1 MKIKHIKNSI
11 VILALL
17 AIASSCNLSNNSAQT
32 SSNESPWES
41 DSAWYLSNTPKSN
54 DKIDLFYIVSTNV
67 LSAEDENDNVA
78 YQSQLIESD
87 KKAFDAEFRHVEKH
101 FSQSD
106 FNYFAPYY
114 HQFTFEAI
122 NLAPEKYHE
131 VYTSVSDEICQA
143 FDYYMEHQ
151 NNGRRYALVGFSQG
165 GMLVLDLLK
174 HMTDE
179 QYNRMIAAYAI
190 GYRITEEDCKN
201 NHIRP
206 ASDETETGVTISFNS
221 ALSTDGLWPL
231 VAEGAVT
238 CINPVN
244 WKTDSTPA
252 TFNYEGEEHTVCIDK
267 QTNMLIVKT
276 NRPDYYHNWTNNP
289 AFQNAKVHLDCLHHW
304 DLLFY
309 SDFIHDNIL
318 KRAGIEIEETK
329 RTD

>member
-1 MKIKHIKNSI
+1 MQIKHLKNNI

-17 AIASSCNLSNNSAQT
+17 AIVSSCGFENNAVQISN
-32 SSNESPWES
+32 NESPWES
-41 DSAWYLSNTPKSN
+41 DSAWYHSNTPQSD

-67 LSAEDENDNVA
+67 LSAEDENGNVA
-78 YQSQLIESD
+78 YQSQLTESD
-87 KKAFDAEFRHVEKH
+87 RKAFDAEFKYVEKH

-114 HQFTFEAI
+114 HQFTFETI
-122 NLAPEKYHE
+122 NLAPEKYQE
-131 VYTSVSDEICQA
+131 VYASVSDEICQA

-179 QYNRMIAAYAI
+179 QYNRMVAAYAL

-206 ASDETETGVTISFNS
+206 ASGETETGVTISFNS
-221 ALSTDGLWPL
+221 ALSTDGIWPL

-252 TFNYEGEEHTVCIDK
+252 NFTYEGEEHTVSIDK
-267 QTNMLIVKT
+267 ETNMLIVKT
-276 NRPDYYHNWTNNP
+276 NRPEYYRKWTNNP
-289 AFQNAKVHLDCLHHW
+289 AFQSANVHLDCLHHW

-309 SDFIHDNIL
+309 SDFIHDNIM
-318 KRAGIEIEETK
+318 KRAGITREK
-329 RTD
+329 

>member
-1 MKIKHIKNSI
+1 MKHLKINI
-11 VILALL
+11 VLWALL
-17 AIASSCNLSNNSAQT
+17 VIVSACGFNNNAAQT
-32 SSNESPWES
+32 SENESPWES
-41 DSAWYLSNTPKSN
+41 EEAWYQSDTTVND

-67 LSAEDENDNVA
+67 LSAEDENGDTA
-78 YQSQLIESD
+78 YQTRLNEND
-87 KKAFDAEFRHVEKH
+87 RKAYDAEFRYVEKH
-101 FSQSD
+101 FCQSD

-122 NLAPEKYHE
+122 GLEPEKYQK
-131 VYTSVSDEICQA
+131 VYAAVSDEVCDA
-143 FDYYMEHQ
+143 FDYYMEHK

-174 HMTDE
+174 HMTEE
-179 QYNRMIAAYAI
+179 QYNRMVAAYAL

-206 ASDETETGVTISFNS
+206 ANGETETGVTISFNS
-221 ALSTDGLWPL
+221 ALSTDGVWPL
-231 VAEGAVT
+231 VAEGAAT

-252 TFNYEGEEHTVCIDK
+252 TFNYEGEEHTVSIDK
-267 QTNMLIVKT
+267 ETNMLIVKT
-276 NRPDYYHNWTNNP
+276 NRPEYYRKWTNNP
-289 AFQNAKVHLDCLHHW
+289 AFQSAKVHIDCLHHW

-318 KRAGIEIEETK
+318 KRAGSEGK
-329 RTD
+329 

>member
-1 MKIKHIKNSI
+1 MQIKHLKNNI

-17 AIASSCNLSNNSAQT
+17 AIVSSCGFENNAVQISD
-32 SSNESPWES
+32 NDSPWES
-41 DSAWYLSNTPKSN
+41 DSAWYHSNTPQSD

-67 LSAEDENDNVA
+67 LSAEDENGNII
-78 YQSQLIESD
+78 YQTQLNESD
-87 KKAFDAEFRHVEKH
+87 RKAFDAEFRYVEKH

-114 HQFTFEAI
+114 HQFTFEAV
-122 NLAPEKYHE
+122 NLAPEKYQE
-131 VYTSVSDEICQA
+131 VYASVSDEICQA

-174 HMTDE
+174 HMTEE
-179 QYNRMIAAYAI
+179 QYNRMVAAYAL

-206 ASDETETGVTISFNS
+206 ANGETETGVTISFNS
-221 ALSTDGLWPL
+221 ALSTDGVWPL
-231 VAEGAVT
+231 VAEGAAT

-252 TFNYEGEEHTVCIDK
+252 TFNYEGEEHTVSIDK

-276 NRPDYYHNWTNNP
+276 NRPEYYRKWTNNP
-289 AFQNAKVHLDCLHHW
+289 AFQSANVHLDCLHHW

-318 KRAGIEIEETK
+318 KRAGSEGK
-329 RTD
+329 

>member
-1 MKIKHIKNSI
+1 MQIKHLKNNI

-17 AIASSCNLSNNSAQT
+17 AIVSSCDFSNNYAQT

-41 DSAWYLSNTPKSN
+41 DSAWYHSNTPQSD

-67 LSAEDENDNVA
+67 LSAEDENGNVA
-78 YQSQLIESD
+78 YQSLLNEND
-87 KKAFDAEFRHVEKH
+87 RKAFDAEFRYVEKH

-114 HQFTFEAI
+114 HQFTFESI
-122 NLAPEKYHE
+122 NLAPEKYQE
-131 VYTSVSDEICQA
+131 IYASVSDEVCQA

-151 NNGRRYALVGFSQG
+151 NNGRRFALVGFSQG

-179 QYNRMIAAYAI
+179 QYSRMVAAYAI

-206 ASDETETGVTISFNS
+206 AIGETETGVTISFNS
-221 ALSTDGLWPL
+221 ALSTDGVWPL

-252 TFNYEGEEHTVCIDK
+252 NFTYEDEEHTVSIDK

-276 NRPDYYHNWTNNP
+276 NRPEYYRKWTNNP
-289 AFQNAKVHLDCLHHW
+289 AFQSAKVHIDCLHHW

-318 KRAGIEIEETK
+318 KRAGIEAEK
-329 RTD
+329 

>member
-1 MKIKHIKNSI
+1 MKYIWNNILL
-11 VILALL
+11 LALI
-17 AIASSCNLSNNSAQT
+17 AIVSSCELNNGATYT
-32 SSNESPWES
+32 SDEESPWAS
-41 DSAWYLSNTPKSN
+41 DDAWYQSNTTLS
-54 DKIDLFYIVSTNV
+54 DEKIDLFYIVSTNV
-67 LSAEDENDNVA
+67 LSAKDSAGNVV
-78 YQSQLIESD
+78 YQSQLAEED
-87 KKAFDAEFRHVEKH
+87 RKAFDAEFRYVEKH

-114 HQFTFEAI
+114 HQFTFEAV
-122 NLAPEKYHE
+122 NLAPEKYQE
-131 VYTSVSDEICQA
+131 VYASVSEDVCNA
-143 FDYYMEHQ
+143 FDYYMEHK
-151 NNGRRYALVGFSQG
+151 NNGRRFALVGFSQG

-179 QYNRMIAAYAI
+179 QYNRMVAAYAL

-221 ALSTDGLWPL
+221 ALSTEGIWPL

-244 WKTDSTPA
+244 WKTDATPA
-252 TFNYEGEEHTVCIDK
+252 DFTYENEEHTVSIDK

-276 NRPDYYHNWTNNP
+276 NRPEYYRKWTNNP
-289 AFQNAKVHLDCLHHW
+289 AFQSAKVHLDCLHHW

-309 SDFIHDNIL
+309 SDFMHDNIM
-318 KRAGIEIEETK
+318 KRAGIEGK
-329 RTD
+329 

>member
-67 LSAEDENDNVA
+67 LSAEDENSNVA
-78 YQSQLIESD
+78 YQSQLTESD
-87 KKAFDAEFRHVEKH
+87 RKALDAEFRYVEKH

-122 NLAPEKYHE
+122 NLAPEKYQK
-131 VYTSVSDEICQA
+131 VYASVSDEICQA

-179 QYNRMIAAYAI
+179 QYNRMVAAYAI

-201 NHIRP
+201 KHICP
-206 ASDETETGVTISFNS
+206 AKGETETGVTISFNS

-231 VAEGAVT
+231 VAEDAVT

-252 TFNYEGEEHTVCIDK
+252 TFTYENEEHTVSIDK
-267 QTNMLIVKT
+267 QTNILIVKT
-276 NRPDYYHNWTNNP
+276 NRPEYYRKWNNNP

>member
-1 MKIKHIKNSI
+1 MQIKHLKNNI

-17 AIASSCNLSNNSAQT
+17 AIVSSCGFENNAVQISD
-32 SSNESPWES
+32 NDSPWES
-41 DSAWYLSNTPKSN
+41 DSAWYHSNTPRSD

-67 LSAEDENDNVA
+67 LSAEDENGNIL
-78 YQSQLIESD
+78 YQTQLNESD
-87 KKAFDAEFRHVEKH
+87 RKAFDAEFRYVEKH
-101 FSQSD
+101 FCQSD

-114 HQFTFEAI
+114 HQFTFESI
-122 NLAPEKYHE
+122 NLAPEKYQE
-131 VYTSVSDEICQA
+131 VYASVSDEICQA

-179 QYNRMIAAYAI
+179 QYNRMVAAYSI

-201 NHIRP
+201 DHIRP
-206 ASDETETGVTISFNS
+206 ASGETETGVTISFNS
-221 ALSTDGLWPL
+221 ALSTDGVWPL
-231 VAEGAVT
+231 VAEGAAT

-252 TFNYEGEEHTVCIDK
+252 TFNYEGEEHTVSINK

-276 NRPDYYHNWTNNP
+276 NRPEYYRKWTNNP
-289 AFQNAKVHLDCLHHW
+289 AFQSANVHLDCLHHW

-318 KRAGIEIEETK
+318 KRAGIKGE
-329 RTD
+329 

>member
-1 MKIKHIKNSI
+1 MKIEHLKNNI

-17 AIASSCNLSNNSAQT
+17 AIISSCDFSNNIAQI
-32 SSNESPWES
+32 SGNESPWES
-41 DSAWYLSNTPKSN
+41 DSAWYHSNTPQSD
-54 DKIDLFYIVSTNV
+54 DKIDLFYIVSTNIF
-67 LSAEDENDNVA
+67 SAKDENGNVA
-78 YQSQLIESD
+78 YQSHLTESD
-87 KKAFDAEFRHVEKH
+87 RKAFDAEFRYVEKH

-122 NLAPEKYHE
+122 NLEPEKYQE
-131 VYTSVSDEICQA
+131 IYTSVSDEVCNA
-143 FDYYMEHQ
+143 FDYYMEYP
-151 NNGRRYALVGFSQG
+151 NNGRRFALVGFSQG

-179 QYNRMIAAYAI
+179 QYNRMVAAYAI

-221 ALSTDGLWPL
+221 ALSTNGLWPL

-289 AFQNAKVHLDCLHHW
+289 AFKNAKVPLDCLHHW

-309 SDFIHDNIL
+309 SDFIHDNIK
-318 KRAGIEIEETK
+318 KRAGI
-329 RTD
+329 

>member
-17 AIASSCNLSNNSAQT
+17 TIASSCNLSNNSAQT

-67 LSAEDENDNVA
+67 LSAEDENGNVA

-87 KKAFDAEFRHVEKH
+87 KKAFDAEFRYVEKH

-114 HQFTFEAI
+114 HQFTFESI
-122 NLAPEKYHE
+122 NLASGKYQK
-131 VYTSVSDEICQA
+131 VYSSVSEDICNA
-143 FDYYMEHQ
+143 FDYYMEHL

-179 QYNRMIAAYAI
+179 QYNRMVAAYAI

-201 NHIRP
+201 KHICP
-206 ASDETETGVTISFNS
+206 AKGETETGVTISFNS

-231 VAEGAVT
+231 VAEDAVT

-252 TFNYEGEEHTVCIDK
+252 TFTYENEEHTVSIDK
-267 QTNMLIVKT
+267 QTNILIVKT
-276 NRPDYYHNWTNNP
+276 NRPEYYRKWNNNP
-289 AFQNAKVHLDCLHHW
+289 AFQSAKVHPDCLHHW

-318 KRAGIEIEETK
+318 KRAGIEEGK
-329 RTD
+329 

>member
-1 MKIKHIKNSI
+1 MQIKRFKNNI

-17 AIASSCNLSNNSAQT
+17 AIVSSCGFENNAVQISD
-32 SSNESPWES
+32 NESPWES
-41 DSAWYLSNTPKSN
+41 DSAWYHSNTPQSD

-67 LSAEDENDNVA
+67 LSAEDENGNVT
-78 YQSQLIESD
+78 YQTQLNESD
-87 KKAFDAEFRHVEKH
+87 RKAFDAEFKYVEKH

-114 HQFTFEAI
+114 HQFTFESI
-122 NLAPEKYHE
+122 NLAPEKYQE
-131 VYTSVSDEICQA
+131 IYASVSDEVCQA
-143 FDYYMEHQ
+143 FDYYMEHK

-179 QYNRMIAAYAI
+179 QYNRMVAAYAL

-206 ASDETETGVTISFNS
+206 ASGETETGVTISFNS
-221 ALSTDGLWPL
+221 ALSTDGIWPL
-231 VAEGAVT
+231 VAEGAAT

-252 TFNYEGEEHTVCIDK
+252 NFTYEGEEHSVSIDK
-267 QTNMLIVKT
+267 GTNMLIVKT
-276 NRPDYYHNWTNNP
+276 NRPEYYRKWTNNP
-289 AFQNAKVHLDCLHHW
+289 AFQSANVHLDCLHHW

-309 SDFIHDNIL
+309 SDFIHDNIM
-318 KRAGIEIEETK
+318 KRAGVEGRK
-329 RTD
+329 